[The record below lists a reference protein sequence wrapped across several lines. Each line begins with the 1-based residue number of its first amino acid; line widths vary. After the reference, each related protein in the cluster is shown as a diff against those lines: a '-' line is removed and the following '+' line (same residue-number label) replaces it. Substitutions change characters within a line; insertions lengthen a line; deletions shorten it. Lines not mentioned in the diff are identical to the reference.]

1 MRKLIIGVIVVLVVV
16 ALFKGCGP
24 EQSEINRIGSS
35 IDWGDGYYWDS
46 SSESVKRTWYYD

>member
-1 MRKLIIGVIVVLVVV
+1 MRKLIIGVIVVLVIV
-16 ALFKGCGP
+16 ALFNGCGSK
-24 EQSEINRIGSS
+24 QSEINRIGSS